1 LPFRNVGFA
10 AIRQRLL
17 TIRNRARRLHNLNL
31 SDASRAQ
38 ANFSPARLTQFEL
51 RRHVRRLKMKSS
63 LRLGITAAAFAAFV
77 FATLIVPRLAA
88 APDAAGGGVALNRET
103 DKADRPQTLTAE
115 TPGRGEAAKG
125 RASERADA
133 AERTDAADRIRE
145 GTRWQN
151 ERGIFTLV
159 GDRVTFTP
167 NSLRN
172 QNFMVLE
179 NLNLERIVRTIE
191 ENRTVTD
198 ADTLEWNIDGT
209 VTEFRGGNFVLVTR
223 SVLVAR
229 PRSTDAGR

>member
-1 LPFRNVGFA
+1 MWRSNMNNALRVGFTVA
-10 AIRQRLL
+10 AS
-17 TIRNRARRLHNLNL
+17 AVACL
-31 SDASRAQ
+31 SAM
-38 ANFSPARLTQFEL
+38 L
-51 RRHVRRLKMKSS
+51 
-63 LRLGITAAAFAAFV
+63 FV
-77 FATLIVPRLAA
+77 PTLAA
-88 APDAAGGGVALNRET
+88 APHAATVGNDANPAATTTTDAAGPSSLGTGAPGARSFGTETPSRSEPIKGVAGE
-103 DKADRPQTLTAE
+103 
-115 TPGRGEAAKG
+115 RGE
-125 RASERADA
+125 S
-133 AERTDAADRIRE
+133 TDAADRIRE

-151 ERGIFTLV
+151 ERGVFTLV

-209 VTEFRGGNFVLVTR
+209 VTEFRGGNFVIVTR

>member
-1 LPFRNVGFA
+1 MN
-10 AIRQRLL
+10 
-17 TIRNRARRLHNLNL
+17 
-31 SDASRAQ
+31 
-38 ANFSPARLTQFEL
+38 
-51 RRHVRRLKMKSS
+51 KS
-63 LRLGITAAAFAAFV
+63 LRIVFTFTVAACTAGCISAMLFVPQLVAAPHAAAGGAESV
-77 FATLIVPRLAA
+77 
-88 APDAAGGGVALNRET
+88 PDAAAASST
-103 DKADRPQTLTAE
+103 TPQTLGSA
-115 TPGRGEAAKG
+115 TPSRPEPTKG
-125 RASERADA
+125 AASERGDA
-133 AERTDAADRIRE
+133 TDRTDAADRIRE

-209 VTEFRGGNFVLVTR
+209 ITEFRGGNFVIVTR

>member
-1 LPFRNVGFA
+1 MWRSNMNNALRVGFTVA
-10 AIRQRLL
+10 AS
-17 TIRNRARRLHNLNL
+17 AVACL
-31 SDASRAQ
+31 SAM
-38 ANFSPARLTQFEL
+38 L
-51 RRHVRRLKMKSS
+51 
-63 LRLGITAAAFAAFV
+63 FV
-77 FATLIVPRLAA
+77 PTLAA
-88 APDAAGGGVALNRET
+88 APHAATGGNDANPAATTTTDAAGPSSLGTGAPGARSFG
-103 DKADRPQTLTAE
+103 AE
-115 TPGRGEAAKG
+115 TPSRSEPTKGVAGERGEF
-125 RASERADA
+125 
-133 AERTDAADRIRE
+133 TDAADRIRE

-151 ERGIFTLV
+151 ERGVFTLV

-209 VTEFRGGNFVLVTR
+209 VTEFRGGNFVIVTR

>member
-1 LPFRNVGFA
+1 MN
-10 AIRQRLL
+10 
-17 TIRNRARRLHNLNL
+17 N
-31 SDASRAQ
+31 
-38 ANFSPARLTQFEL
+38 
-51 RRHVRRLKMKSS
+51 S
-63 LRLGITAAAFAAFV
+63 LRLGFSVAACAAGYMSAMLFV
-77 FATLIVPRLAA
+77 PQLVA
-88 APDAAGGGVALNRET
+88 APHAAAGGAESVPNAATEPT
-103 DKADRPQTLTAE
+103 TPQTLGTA
-115 TPGRGEAAKG
+115 TPSRLEPVKG
-125 RASERADA
+125 TIGERADSTD
-133 AERTDAADRIRE
+133 RTDAADRIRE

-209 VTEFRGGNFVLVTR
+209 VTEFRGGNFVIVTR